1 MDIVYAAEKTSIA
14 KLLSEHARHSIAPDE
29 ILVAENPDETGS
41 FCIAWQMRAFVLSPD
56 GNIQPEDDC
65 SEPRLA

>member
-14 KLLSEHARHSIAPDE
+14 TLLSEHARRRIAPDE

-41 FCIAWQMRAFVLSPD
+41 FCIAWKMRAFVLTPN
-56 GNIQPEDDC
+56 GKIVPEDD
-65 SEPRLA
+65 